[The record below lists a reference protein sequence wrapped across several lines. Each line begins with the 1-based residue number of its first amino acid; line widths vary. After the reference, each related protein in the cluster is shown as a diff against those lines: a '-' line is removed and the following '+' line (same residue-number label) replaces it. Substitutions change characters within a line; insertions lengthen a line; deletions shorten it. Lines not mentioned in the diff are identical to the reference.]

1 MPPLFQ
7 RLKERKLFQWS
18 LAYAAGAW
26 LVFQGIEVLAEPWN
40 LSEAIQRGV
49 HISLAIGFLVVL
61 VLAWYHGEKGRQRA
75 SGVELL
81 VLAGILTIAGVA
93 VATLGRGVRQGSAGG
108 YLEEMSIAALPFEN
122 RSGQKEDEY
131 FTDGVHD
138 EILTRLTK
146 ISSLSVRGRTSV
158 MQYRDTPK
166 NLRQIGEE
174 LNARYILEGG
184 VQRAGGTVR
193 INLQLIDAESDE
205 HLWAETYD
213 RRLTIENLLTVQSE
227 VALRVADALNAA
239 LTTDESESVAT
250 DPTDNLEAYDHYLRG
265 LEFMNRTYDERD
277 MRIAVQMFE
286 DATQLDSSFALAY
299 AKLSEMHGRLYWF
312 RFDGS
317 QERIQQA
324 KQAAERSL
332 ELEPDLPEG
341 HEALGY
347 YYYWGLLDYDK
358 ALQALERALRR
369 QPGRPR
375 LLAGLG
381 FVVRRSG
388 DFQSALIHLEEA
400 AKLDPRDPLLQY
412 EVAAT
417 YQLLRD
423 YPEAERH
430 FSRAL
435 ALAPDMID
443 SYAMRAWNYIVW
455 EGSLSKARAVLAE
468 AADMGLDFVDHPL
481 AGYLSVVLD
490 VWDGDYDSALA
501 RLFSGSSEA
510 FSFQHYF
517 IPKALLAAGIHAD
530 RNELLPALQNLTA
543 AVALLETEIQ
553 KAPEDARLY
562 GALGMAYAGMGRTED
577 AIRAG
582 EKGVELLPVSR
593 EAWRGLWRVTDLAR
607 ILMMT
612 GQHDAAIDRIEFLL
626 SVPGSMS
633 VALLRV
639 DPLWNPLRSHP
650 RFQALMEKYDTT

>member
-81 VLAGILTIAGVA
+81 ILAGILTIAGVA

-501 RLFSGSSEA
+501 RLSSGSSEA

>member
-1 MPPLFQ
+1 
-7 RLKERKLFQWS
+7 
-18 LAYAAGAW
+18 
-26 LVFQGIEVLAEPWN
+26 
-40 LSEAIQRGV
+40 
-49 HISLAIGFLVVL
+49 
-61 VLAWYHGEKGRQRA
+61 
-75 SGVELL
+75 
-81 VLAGILTIAGVA
+81 
-93 VATLGRGVRQGSAGG
+93 
-108 YLEEMSIAALPFEN
+108 
-122 RSGQKEDEY
+122 
-131 FTDGVHD
+131 
-138 EILTRLTK
+138 
-146 ISSLSVRGRTSV
+146 
-158 MQYRDTPK
+158 
-166 NLRQIGEE
+166 
-174 LNARYILEGG
+174 
-184 VQRAGGTVR
+184 
-193 INLQLIDAESDE
+193 
-205 HLWAETYD
+205 
-213 RRLTIENLLTVQSE
+213 
-227 VALRVADALNAA
+227 